1 MDSLQG
7 AFIHP
12 PEPCEG
18 RFITDA
24 CTLFHVFWTESSKH
38 PFSPME
44 RLGGARTIINLTLIG
59 FVWKKKVTYTYVDSK
74 GSKTQANL
82 HFWVN

>member
-12 PEPCEG
+12 PESCEG
-18 RFITDA
+18 RFTTDA
-24 CTLFHVFWTESSKH
+24 CTLFHVFRTESSKH

-44 RLGGARTIINLTLIG
+44 RFGGARTIINLTLIG